1 MMNELINKDDL
12 QQLDD
17 NQLLKEFKNSLSLTV
32 FHLQKMAVIWDIL
45 TNRGIDLSEYKK
57 GLIEFV
63 PLIAQNKLIPEFVTD
78 FAGQRNLINHVSRIP
93 VEEQRRLL
101 KVGKV
106 EKLTILED
114 GAEVV
119 QNLDLNEI
127 KSGELYQIFGS
138 DKLRTIEDQRLL
150 LIKQMP
156 KSKPKK
162 QPKLK
167 TYRKVSID
175 NNQEYLVLGSEAK
188 VKLSEVLELI
198 KATYNVDIPKEVK

>member
-1 MMNELINKDDL
+1 MNELINKDDL